1 VNTPPRLP
9 DEVVGL
15 QLDAYRERY
24 EAGHKR
30 SLLDAVSFCAQYG
43 VVMPLWVA
51 DGFVRGHTNWMSKRV
66 KTLDAAFEVTW
77 PKGKQ
82 FEAAK
87 RKHDL
92 GFIVYHRVKQ
102 LHDAGAV
109 LDVTLFERVAKE
121 EHTNRDF
128 VAKQYYA
135 WKKTEISPD

>member
-1 VNTPPRLP
+1 MSTTPRLP
-9 DEVVGL
+9 EDVAGL

-30 SLLDAVSFCAQYG
+30 TLLEAISFCAQYG
-43 VVMPLWVA
+43 LVMPKWLA
-51 DGFVRGHTNWMSKRV
+51 SGFVRSHTNWSTKRV
-66 KTLDAAFEVTW
+66 KTLDDAFEVTW

-82 FEAAK
+82 FAAAK
-87 RKHDL
+87 RRHEL
-92 GFIVYHRVKQ
+92 GFIVYYRVKQ

-109 LDVTLFERVAKE
+109 IDVGLFERVAKE
-121 EHTNRDF
+121 EGTNRDF